1 MQRAVVLMSGH
12 AGVGMQQLGG
22 AHTLNPVMACFTCVD
37 QAEMGIVES
46 LGKFSRTLKPGF
58 SCLIPCIENH
68 VGRCARRRRVAKPLF
83 LGSLQSVSLQ
93 AGSVQ
98 SGSLQSRTTDFG
110 AGLPNP

>member
-83 LGSLQSVSLQ
+83 LSSSSYLAWTG
-93 AGSVQ
+93 
-98 SGSLQSRTTDFG
+98 G
-110 AGLPNP
+110 AQREHPSAAA